1 MKLVRGRQL
10 IVTAFF
16 YFISHLHHH
25 QVYAD
30 LSSQQQHTCS
40 IRMNDTVETNDFIIA
55 AFVPMHD
62 GTQGSNRRPNTL
74 SISLA
79 TTIIFATDR
88 INKNPILLPGIR
100 LGYDVRDSCNEVAV
114 VTQHALDH
122 LLDPVFFSP
131 RPINT
136 KKSSCIPRGASTNRI
151 FGVVGASN
159 TLFQADSIPQV
170 LIWLCNCAIELC
182 NCNRLS

>member
-1 MKLVRGRQL
+1 MKLVRGWL
-10 IVTAFF
+10 IVTTY

-88 INKNPILLPGIR
+88 INKNPVLLPGIR

-131 RPINT
+131 RPIITN
-136 KKSSCIPRGASTNRI
+136 SSCIPRGASTNRI

-170 LIWLCNCAIELC
+170 FI
-182 NCNRLS
+182 